1 MINIYKDI
9 TLILVTYRSEKLI
22 IKNMEMLKKFPVVII
37 DNSNSDELEKI
48 IFDYRNINL
57 IKSSKNLGYG
67 AANNLAVSKAS
78 TPFILIIN
86 PDILLNEDSI
96 NDLFK
101 NFLNDPDNIGILGP
115 SLYDQKM
122 YRRTNGSISYLDQ
135 LNGVNVS
142 SLSNN
147 IPSYNTCCKFLMGC
161 CYLMRRDFFN
171 SLGGFDENFFMYFE
185 DNDLCDRTLKKGKY
199 IMEVPSSKFIHLEN
213 ASSKKKFLTN
223 TKLSIIHKISSYI
236 YLKKNNNVRFLI
248 FHIIKNFIDYFQRFI
263 VNLIIFKPIKS
274 FKNFLRLVSIILYIT
289 LLYKVIY
296 RIWNI

>member
-1 MINIYKDI
+1 MTSIYKDI
-9 TLILVTYRSEKLI
+9 TLIIVTYRSENLI
-22 IKNMEMLKKFPVVII
+22 LKNLEVLKKFPVVII
-37 DNSNSDELEKI
+37 DNSNSGDLEKI
-48 IFDYRNINL
+48 IFDYGNINL

-67 AANNLAVSKAS
+67 AANNLGISKAS

-86 PDILLNEDSI
+86 PDIIINEDAI
-96 NDLFK
+96 IDLFK

-122 YRRTNGSISYLDQ
+122 YRRINGTISYLDQ
-135 LNGVNVS
+135 LNGINVS
-142 SLSNN
+142 NLSNN

-161 CYLMRRDFFN
+161 CYLMRKDFFN

-185 DNDLCDRTLKKGKY
+185 DNDLCDRTLEKGKY

-263 VNLIIFKPIKS
+263 INLIIFKPKKS

-289 LLYKVIY
+289 LLYKVVY

>member
-1 MINIYKDI
+1 MYKDI

-22 IKNMEMLKKFPVVII
+22 IKNLEVLKKFPVIII

-48 IFDYRNINL
+48 IFDYGNIDF

-67 AANNLAVSKAS
+67 AANNLGISKAS

-86 PDILLNEDSI
+86 PDILINEDAI

-122 YRRTNGSISYLDQ
+122 YRRTNGTISYLDQ

-142 SLSNN
+142 NLSNN

-213 ASSKKKFLTN
+213 ASSRKNFLTD
-223 TKLSIIHKISSYI
+223 TKLSIIHK
-236 YLKKNNNVRFLI
+236 
-248 FHIIKNFIDYFQRFI
+248 
-263 VNLIIFKPIKS
+263 KPIGNALITAYTKS
-274 FKNFLRLVSIILYIT
+274 QAKKRTKKGLEAAVAVNEILNNEPKRT
-289 LLYKVIY
+289 
-296 RIWNI
+296 

>member
-48 IFDYRNINL
+48 IFDYRNIDL

-86 PDILLNEDSI
+86 PDILINEDSI
-96 NDLFK
+96 SDLFK

-115 SLYDQKM
+115 SLYDHKM

-142 SLSNN
+142 NLSNN

-213 ASSKKKFLTN
+213 ASSKKNFLTD

>member
-1 MINIYKDI
+1 MYKDI

-48 IFDYRNINL
+48 IFDYKNINL

-86 PDILLNEDSI
+86 PDILINEDSI
-96 NDLFK
+96 SDLFK

-142 SLSNN
+142 NLSNN

-213 ASSKKKFLTN
+213 ASSKKNFLTD

>member
-22 IKNMEMLKKFPVVII
+22 IKNMEMLKKFPVVIV

-86 PDILLNEDSI
+86 PDILINEDSI
-96 NDLFK
+96 SDLFK

-142 SLSNN
+142 NLSNN

-213 ASSKKKFLTN
+213 ASSKKNFLTD

>member
-9 TLILVTYRSEKLI
+9 SLILVTYRSEKLI

-86 PDILLNEDSI
+86 PDILINEDSI
-96 NDLFK
+96 SDLFK

-142 SLSNN
+142 NLSNN

-213 ASSKKKFLTN
+213 ASSKKKFLTD

-236 YLKKNNNVRFLI
+236 YLKKNNKVRFLI
-248 FHIIKNFIDYFQRFI
+248 FHIIKNFIDYIQRFI
-263 VNLIIFKPIKS
+263 VNLIIFKPKKS
-274 FKNFLRLVSIILYIT
+274 FKNFLRLLSIILYIT
-289 LLYKVIY
+289 LLYKIIY
-296 RIWNI
+296 KIWNI

>member
-9 TLILVTYRSEKLI
+9 SLILVTYRSEKLI
-22 IKNMEMLKKFPVVII
+22 IKNMEMLKKFPVVIV

-67 AANNLAVSKAS
+67 AANNLAVSKAL

-86 PDILLNEDSI
+86 PDILINEDSI
-96 NDLFK
+96 SDLYK

-142 SLSNN
+142 NLSNN

-213 ASSKKKFLTN
+213 ASSKKNFLTD

>member
-22 IKNMEMLKKFPVVII
+22 IKNLEVLKKFPVIII

-48 IFDYRNINL
+48 IFDYGNIDF

-67 AANNLAVSKAS
+67 AANNLGISKAS

-86 PDILLNEDSI
+86 PDILINEDAIS
-96 NDLFK
+96 DLFK

-122 YRRTNGSISYLDQ
+122 YRRTNGTISYLDQ

-142 SLSNN
+142 NLSNN

-171 SLGGFDENFFMYFE
+171 SLGGFDKNFFMYFE

-213 ASSKKKFLTN
+213 ASSKKKFLTDA
-223 TKLSIIHKISSYI
+223 KLSIIHKISSYI
-236 YLKKNNNVRFLI
+236 YFKKNNKVKFLI
-248 FHIIKNFIDYFQRFI
+248 IHIIKNFIDYFQRFI
-263 VNLIIFKPIKS
+263 VNLIIFKPKKS

-289 LLYKVIY
+289 LLYKIVY
-296 RIWNI
+296 KIWKI

>member
-1 MINIYKDI
+1 MYKDI

-22 IKNMEMLKKFPVVII
+22 IKNLEVLKKFPVVII

-48 IFDYRNINL
+48 IFDYGNIDL

-67 AANNLAVSKAS
+67 AANNLGISNAS

-86 PDILLNEDSI
+86 PDILINEDAI

-122 YRRTNGSISYLDQ
+122 YRRTNGTISYLDQ

-142 SLSNN
+142 NLSNN
-147 IPSYNTCCKFLMGC
+147 FPSYNTCCKFLMGC

-213 ASSKKKFLTN
+213 ASSKKKFLTD

-236 YLKKNNNVRFLI
+236 YLKKNNKVRFLI
-248 FHIIKNFIDYFQRFI
+248 FHIIKNFIDYIQRFI
-263 VNLIIFKPIKS
+263 VNLIIFKPKKS
-274 FKNFLRLVSIILYIT
+274 FKNFLRLLSIILYIT
-289 LLYKVIY
+289 LLYKIIY
-296 RIWNI
+296 KIWNI

>member
-86 PDILLNEDSI
+86 PDILINEDSI
-96 NDLFK
+96 SDLFK

-122 YRRTNGSISYLDQ
+122 YRRTNGTISYMDQ
-135 LNGVNVS
+135 LNGINVS
-142 SLSNN
+142 NLSNN

-213 ASSKKKFLTN
+213 ASSKKNFLTD

>member
-9 TLILVTYRSEKLI
+9 SLILVTYRSEKLI

-67 AANNLAVSKAS
+67 AANNLAVSKAL

-86 PDILLNEDSI
+86 PDILINEDSI
-96 NDLFK
+96 SDLFK

-142 SLSNN
+142 NLSNN

-213 ASSKKKFLTN
+213 ASSKKNFLTDA
-223 TKLSIIHKISSYI
+223 KLSIIHKISSYI